1 MSPVTD
7 HLAPILKKL
16 RLSGVLDSLDLRLT
30 QAVDGNLDY
39 AEFLLRLLCDEIER
53 RESKQLT
60 LRLRKAAFEDERSL
74 DDFDFAFNPQ
84 VPKAK
89 IIDLATCHFVERH
102 ENVLLIGPTG
112 VGKSHIAQALG
123 HRACR
128 LGHHVLFTS
137 AQDMLVSLREAR
149 ADRTYER
156 RLLRFTT
163 PDLLLVDDLGLRPL
177 QHDEPLDLYE
187 IVRQRYQR
195 SATIFTS
202 NRAIEE
208 WGPIFRDAILASAAV
223 DRILHNAHV
232 IVMEGDTYRNPPP
245 GRPRPK
251 ALPKAV

>member
-1 MSPVTD
+1 M
-7 HLAPILKKL
+7 
-16 RLSGVLDSLDLRLT
+16 
-30 QAVDGNLDY
+30 
-39 AEFLLRLLCDEIER
+39 R
-53 RESKQLT
+53 RRAQI
-60 LRLRKAAFEDERSL
+60 
-74 DDFDFAFNPQ
+74 
-84 VPKAK
+84 PKAK
-89 IIDLATCHFVERH
+89 IIDLATCHFVGRH

-112 VGKSHIAQALG
+112 VGKSHIAQSLG

-128 LGHHVLFTS
+128 LGHPVLFTS
-137 AQDMLVSLREAR
+137 AQDMLASLREAR

-156 RLLRFTT
+156 RLVRFTT
-163 PDLLLVDDLGLRPL
+163 PELLIIDDLGLRPL

-208 WGPIFRDAILASAAV
+208 WGPIFHDAILASAAV

-245 GRPRPK
+245 GRPPSKTALRP
-251 ALPKAV
+251 A